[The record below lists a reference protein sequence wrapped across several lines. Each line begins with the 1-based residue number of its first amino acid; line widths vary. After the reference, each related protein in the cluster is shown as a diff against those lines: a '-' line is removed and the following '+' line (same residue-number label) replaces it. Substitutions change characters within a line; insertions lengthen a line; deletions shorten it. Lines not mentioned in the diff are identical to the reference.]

1 LGYRLV
7 FALQTSANAG
17 ETMKN
22 LGFYAVVVMGYLAYG
37 AITNADRDGSGA
49 IVGEGTIDAFSMRV
63 GDCFDNSS
71 SNGDE
76 VSDLPGVPCSQ
87 PHDYE
92 TYAVF
97 DVSISSYPSE
107 ESMSELAYESCL
119 NRFDTFVGT
128 DYESS
133 ILEIVT
139 LYPTTES
146 WQQDDREIVCAL
158 YDINN
163 EKLIGSTKGRGI

>member
-1 LGYRLV
+1 
-7 FALQTSANAG
+7 
-17 ETMKN
+17 MKN